1 MNINTP
7 SSIKQ
12 EGTFSQYSF
21 SRRTRIKD
29 IKPLCK
35 LILEILSSENRVLSL
50 HELYEKLL
58 EKCNADL
65 REALLR
71 NRNLLYF
78 AIMLLEL
85 EGKVVTM
92 YDVATETE
100 LCLEYGYTYEEISDG
115 DCELPVDV
123 RDREVY
129 FIALKRDM

>member
-1 MNINTP
+1 MHSIDKMMNVET
-7 SSIKQ
+7 
-12 EGTFSQYSF
+12 
-21 SRRTRIKD
+21 
-29 IKPLCK
+29 LCS
-35 LILEILSSENRVLSL
+35 LILDILSSENRVLSL

-100 LCLEYGYTYEEISDG
+100 LCLEYGYSYDEIADG
-115 DCELPVDV
+115 DCELPIEVK
-123 RDREVY
+123 DREVY
-129 FIALKRDM
+129 FIALKRDA